1 MSENKEES
9 EQEQEPEPGILLIL
23 FDING
28 SRDENNNKENNE
40 SENLLENPNR
50 IIKEFFSNH
59 QISNLETKSLKSS
72 ELLYKFKVDLYDSSL
87 FQMIIIN
94 NLSFLHEIT
103 LEADGFLIFFNLE
116 DEKIEEKLSYLIKF
130 ILDSCNSG
138 EKKLNFVGLYKN
150 EILPQFK
157 KEELEN
163 FFGEY
168 NLNFDY
174 YEIKYNMNDNEKK
187 HNCMYEP
194 ANKKKSS
201 KNKVEN
207 KEKKEHNLQ
216 EVIEK
221 VTIDTYENKMSVIYI
236 PDKKKFIKK
245 NDKNNDNSNSR
256 CIII

>member
-1 MSENKEES
+1 MTENKGDS
-9 EQEQEPEPGILLIL
+9 EQEPEPGILLVL

-28 SRDENNNKENNE
+28 SRDENNNNENCD
-40 SENLLENPNR
+40 SQNLLENPNS

-59 QISNLETKSLKSS
+59 QILNLETKQIKPS

-87 FQMIIIN
+87 FQMIVIN
-94 NLSFLHEIT
+94 NLSFIHEIS
-103 LEADGFLIFFNLE
+103 LEADGFLIFLNLE
-116 DEKIEEKLSYLIKF
+116 DEKTEDKLAYLIKF
-130 ILDSCNSG
+130 MTDSCCSG
-138 EKKLNFVGLYKN
+138 EKKINFVGLYKN

-157 KEELEN
+157 KKDLEN
-163 FFGEY
+163 YFGEH

-174 YEIKYNMNDNEKK
+174 YEIKYNDNEKK
-187 HNCMYEP
+187 HNCLYEST
-194 ANKKKSS
+194 NKKKT
-201 KNKVEN
+201 NEN
-207 KEKKEHNLQ
+207 KEENKEHKEHKEHNLQ

-245 NDKNNDNSNSR
+245 KEKNNDNSNSR